1 MSEPTRYMHSGGTIS
16 TVTLPEPTII
26 TTGRAAMTPAE
37 LYESVKP
44 LWERDGSFQ
53 PDGLRIGP
61 SRTWEAPTHG
71 YADKAVD
78 YLRDDIAAAL
88 IRDRIVERCL
98 ERGWKVD
105 MGRDGLEIDG
115 LYDGINPDRTL
126 ALIEAALKATEK
138 QG

>member
-61 SRTWEAPTHG
+61 SRTWE
-71 YADKAVD
+71 
-78 YLRDDIAAAL
+78 
-88 IRDRIVERCL
+88 
-98 ERGWKVD
+98 
-105 MGRDGLEIDG
+105 DGLEIDG